1 MNRLH
6 HWYCRST
13 QWKQKLDNEILPWAL
28 SGVELGDEVLEVGPG
43 PGLTTDW
50 LRCRSKSITCIEVDP
65 SLASSLCRRTA
76 NTNVS
81 VRCADATAMPFPDR
95 LFSGAV
101 CFTVLHH
108 LPSAALQNRLF
119 AEVYRVLRPGGVF
132 VGVDSMRSLLMRI
145 FHVRDTMVPVDPVAL
160 PGRLQSAGFRD
171 MKVAINAGR
180 FRFFARRPFAS
191 SPVSTVK
198 SSQARSLAP
207 CQWLSLPSK
216 DSALF

>member
-1 MNRLH
+1 M
-6 HWYCRST
+6 
-13 QWKQKLDNEILPWAL
+13 
-28 SGVELGDEVLEVGPG
+28 GDEVLEVGPG

-65 SLASSLCRRTA
+65 SLANSLCRRTA

-81 VRCADATAMPFPDR
+81 VRCADATPMPFPDR
-95 LFSGAV
+95 LFSSAV

-119 AEVYRVLRPGGVF
+119 AEVYRVLRPGSVF

-145 FHVRDTMVPVDPVAL
+145 FHVRDTMLPVDPVAL

-171 MKVAINAGR
+171 MNVAINAGR

-191 SPVSTVK
+191 SPVSTAK
-198 SSQARSLAP
+198 SSQATSFAP